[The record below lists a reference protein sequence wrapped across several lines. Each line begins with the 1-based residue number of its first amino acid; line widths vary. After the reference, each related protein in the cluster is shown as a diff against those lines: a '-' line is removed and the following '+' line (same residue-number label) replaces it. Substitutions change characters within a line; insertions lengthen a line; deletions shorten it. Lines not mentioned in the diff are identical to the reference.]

1 MDSTVRDRR
10 IAAAIP
16 LVTLPVICVSLW
28 FIPWLVLGYLLLGRR
43 APPLVREV
51 TLRVLDLYLSLALI
65 FVAVVLLIGSLGV
78 VANDG
83 EIKLWP
89 QIKSVLV
96 VVFSLLITGYVLV
109 SSAFS
114 VVRAWRGQ
122 LHDPKLSMGI
132 LQALRGRPRA
142 AA

>member
-10 IAAAIP
+10 IAAVIP
-16 LVTLPVICVSLW
+16 LATLPVIYVSLW
-28 FIPWLVLGYLLLGRR
+28 VIPLLVLGYLLLGRR
-43 APPLVREV
+43 APPLVR
-51 TLRVLDLYLSLALI
+51 
-65 FVAVVLLIGSLGV
+65 GSLGV
-78 VANDG
+78 VASDG